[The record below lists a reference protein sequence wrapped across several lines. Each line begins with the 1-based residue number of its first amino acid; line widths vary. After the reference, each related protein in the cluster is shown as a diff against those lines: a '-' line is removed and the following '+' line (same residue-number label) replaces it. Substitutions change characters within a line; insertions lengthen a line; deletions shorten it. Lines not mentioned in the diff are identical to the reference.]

1 MRFAAGEFSS
11 EERGSIVGL
20 GSMITRAGVSDGEG
34 GRWDPVSVRVWWCR
48 IVLAFWLGTGQQPN
62 VKTLRRVPSHVIFQG
77 PP

>member
-48 IVLAFWLGTGQQPN
+48 SVLAFWLGNRSTAERQN
-62 VKTLRRVPSHVIFQG
+62 TETRS
-77 PP
+77 